1 MGNYIPTKARQH
13 LYQILKAINQQK
25 KLITVTPANGNEDQA
40 AIIIAKKDWDSIA
53 ENVYLENTG
62 TLAKARERENDDSG
76 FTNVDEIDWDNL

>member
-1 MGNYIPTKARQH
+1 MENYTPTKASQH
-13 LYQILKAINQQK
+13 RYQILKAINQK
-25 KLITVTPANGNEDQA
+25 KPVAITPANGNEDQA
-40 AIIIAKKDWDSIA
+40 AIIIAKKDWDSIT